1 MSPNENVRKG
11 FISVEDAIKLIQSD
25 TREKPV
31 VDMDWLIAH
40 KVWLDRNGPA
50 HNFRIPKI
58 RMFKPEEVYRTKRGK
73 YVEYEVVENLY
84 VEIRTP
90 LENELL
96 KDAISK
102 KYEELVG
109 HEYRELVVRGRST
122 ISNDAKGNDVRPRAS
137 VPLTEEGSTI
147 GQSGNTNLNN
157 LEA

>member
-1 MSPNENVRKG
+1 MSPKATLRKG

-58 RMFKPEEVYRTKRGK
+58 RMLKPEECYTTKRGK
-73 YVEYEVVENLY
+73 VVEYEVIENVY
-84 VEIRTP
+84 VEIRTS

-109 HEYRELVVRGRST
+109 HEYRELNIRGRST
-122 ISNDAKGNDVRPRAS
+122 ISNDAKGNDVRPRVS
-137 VPLTEEGSTI
+137 TPLTEEGATL
-147 GQSGNTNLNN
+147 GQTGTTNLNN